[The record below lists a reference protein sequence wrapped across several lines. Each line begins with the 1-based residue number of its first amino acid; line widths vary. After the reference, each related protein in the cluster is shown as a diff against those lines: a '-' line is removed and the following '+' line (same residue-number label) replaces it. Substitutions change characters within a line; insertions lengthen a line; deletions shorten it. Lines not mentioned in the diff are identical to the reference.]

1 MVQQG
6 GILMADPSIYDLL
19 SKKQLSEVTVSLL
32 NSASKV
38 SYVDDKSVGFWAG
51 PITLQRILEASRTYS
66 WGLPIPELGAVS
78 QVSISD
84 SSSSSFQPSGTEV
97 WRVQLMAGS
106 GALVWSLN
114 DGSNQAIYFS
124 GTDPVKPDNLFL
136 TNSLYLTATN
146 SSGDTVTAQV
156 AYHKVGL

>member
-1 MVQQG
+1 
-6 GILMADPSIYDLL
+6 MADPSIYDLL

-32 NSASKV
+32 NSASNP
-38 SYVDDKSVGFWAG
+38 SYVDKKTIDFWAG
-51 PITLQRILEASRTYS
+51 PITLQRIVEASRTYS
-66 WGLPIPELGAVS
+66 WGMPIPELGTVS

-84 SSSSSFQPSGTEV
+84 SASSSFQPSGTEI
-97 WRVQLMAGS
+97 WRVQLMSAS
-106 GALVWSLN
+106 GAIVWSLN
-114 DGSNQAIYFS
+114 DGSSQAVYFS

-146 SSGDTVTAQV
+146 SSGDTVIASV